1 MKADEAGN
9 VQSPG
14 VYSISPLVYKGNE
27 MQHKPGDEDR
37 CVGTAERQALPLGS
51 LSNTIHRSLKM

>member
-27 MQHKPGDEDR
+27 MQRKPGDEDR
-37 CVGTAERQALPLGS
+37 LCGDGGEASPASWFL
-51 LSNTIHRSLKM
+51 I